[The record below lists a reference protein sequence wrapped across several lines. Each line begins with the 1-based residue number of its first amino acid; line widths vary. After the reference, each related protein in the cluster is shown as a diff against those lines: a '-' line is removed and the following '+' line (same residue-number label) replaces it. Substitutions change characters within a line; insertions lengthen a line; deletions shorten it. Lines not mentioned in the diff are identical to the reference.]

1 MKFSLNP
8 FSLLKKKAERSIT
21 IEPVNSFGLPYLANS
36 ANTTSQLAALQLST
50 VYRCV
55 EVVSDAM
62 GSQQWEIMEN
72 LDKLGW
78 VVNSF
83 HDSTYMINQ
92 EPSPPISR
100 YMFMKTLTAKMLLEG
115 NGYAIIRRDPRGDPT
130 RLDLVT
136 GFVTMYLR
144 ADKSVFYKVKDAQTQ
159 EEEFVEAYNMIHIM
173 NFSYNGYFG
182 VSTLTHATNTMDL
195 ASSAEASAKGF
206 FSSGAN
212 MSGILMAEGKLK
224 EDQATAI
231 KAAWAEAFNVTDG
244 TPGGIAVMEAGLKF
258 EPVTVNPKDAQ
269 MLETRQFNV
278 QEICRFFGVPPV
290 KVFES
295 VNQPYSNVEAYQLGF
310 ITDTISPLDAKF
322 ENEFNRKIFRP
333 SQRSRTRLDL
343 NINELLRANLDAKA
357 NYVSKMFQCGG
368 YTINEVRKETRQP
381 LSLEPNA
388 EKPMVQSSMLPID
401 KIGVKPPKID
411 NNAKSQNNGSN
422 NPDNQS
428 GN

>member
-1 MKFSLNP
+1 MNLNP
-8 FSLLKKKAERSIT
+8 FSFLKKKEKRSVT
-21 IEPVNSFGLPYLANS
+21 LEPVDAFGLPYLANS
-36 ANTTSQLAALQLST
+36 QNVTSQLAALQLST

-55 EVVSDAM
+55 EVISDAM
-62 GSQQWEIMEN
+62 GSQSWEIMEY

-78 VVNSF
+78 VANPFNQFS
-83 HDSTYMINQ
+83 YLINQ
-92 EPSPPISR
+92 EPSPNISR
-100 YMFMKTLTAKMLLEG
+100 YMFMKTLAAKVLLEG
-115 NGYAIIRRDPRGDPT
+115 NGYAIIRRNFRGDPI

-136 GFVTMYLR
+136 GSTTMYLKPDR
-144 ADKSVFYKVKDAQTQ
+144 NVYYKVKDQQTQ
-159 EEEFVEAYNMIHIM
+159 EEEIVESENMIHVL

-195 ASSAEASAKGF
+195 ATSAEASAKGF

-224 EDQATAI
+224 ADQADAI

-278 QEICRFFGVPPV
+278 LEICRFFGCPPS
-290 KVFES
+290 KVFDNS
-295 VNQPYSNVEAYQLGF
+295 NLTYSNVEAYQLGF
-310 ITDTISPLDAKF
+310 ITDTISPLDSKF
-322 ENEFNRKIFRP
+322 ENEFNRKLFRP
-333 SQRSRTRLDL
+333 SQRSRLRVDL

-368 YTINEVRKETRQP
+368 YTVNEVRKETRQP
-381 LSLEPNA
+381 LSPDPNA
-388 EKPMVQSSMLPID
+388 EKPMIQVNMMPID
-401 KIGVKPPKID
+401 KIGMKEKPI
-411 NNAKSQNNGSN
+411 NNNLKSKTNGKGTEGS
-422 NPDNQS
+422 DE
-428 GN
+428 